1 MAMHLE
7 AYSYSVAHIN
17 ETKESQHCRS
27 VMRQVK
33 ERRICNEA
41 NNREEE

>member
-1 MAMHLE
+1 MHLE
-7 AYSYSVAHIN
+7 AYSYSVTHVN
-17 ETKESQHCRS
+17 EPKESQHCRS

-41 NNREEE
+41 NNGEEE